1 MIGSGGSRWIRWYD
15 TYLFKN
21 NLWKSKR
28 RTKNVASK
36 SRDENFFMTKIS
48 GTLAKGKEILGHQN
62 TIKKIYAEVT
72 AEKKTPTS

>member
-1 MIGSGGSRWIRWYD
+1 MEEQK
-15 TYLFKN
+15 KN
-21 NLWKSKR
+21 EKCCFEIPGR
-28 RTKNVASK
+28 
-36 SRDENFFMTKIS
+36 NFFSMTKIS

>member
-1 MIGSGGSRWIRWYD
+1 MIND